1 MSVTNFKPT
10 LWEGGLLA
18 NFHSV
23 SIAHLMSTAPTEIN
37 GEKVIFNRVA
47 NGNLKDYTGTIAW
60 DDVNTT

>member
-37 GEKVIFNRVA
+37 GEKVIFNSS
-47 NGNLKDYTGTIAW
+47 ISSSS
-60 DDVNTT
+60 VNPSAA